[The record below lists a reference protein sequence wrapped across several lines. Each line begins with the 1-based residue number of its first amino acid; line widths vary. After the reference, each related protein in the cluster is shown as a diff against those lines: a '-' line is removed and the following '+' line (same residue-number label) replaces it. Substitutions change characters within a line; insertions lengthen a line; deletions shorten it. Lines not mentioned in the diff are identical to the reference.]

1 MKNYSRRTI
10 GNGNSP
16 KLARCYFKFFSF
28 QANYSNFRIPD
39 HKIKLPRDTSILW
52 ADWSPTSTEPLLAIT
67 DVNGHVFLSNLD
79 GSSINRIVYSQRCN
93 ICTDMELPIV
103 AWFREGIILRTTF
116 CQIRFFTRNPRTSSW
131 RKEWYVK
138 SETRPY
144 VLVTHPNENRF
155 FYSTLEGYLMQI
167 DFTEDDAAPKVLMV
181 LNYGVAYRF
190 ADFIYPW
197 CHHLVVI
204 CDAKKE
210 LIVVE
215 CYGGKPLSS
224 IDPEI
229 ESEITCQVS
238 HPDFPLVVLGT
249 ENGEVVFVT
258 FTEPIEPR
266 IVARVRLQR
275 TPIDLIKFSNTGR

>member
-1 MKNYSRRTI
+1 MATLQ
-10 GNGNSP
+10 NS
-16 KLARCYFKFFSF
+16 LDVALRFFSLEV
-28 QANYSNFRIPD
+28 NYPDFRILD
-39 HKIKLPRDTSILW
+39 HEIKLPRDTSILW

-67 DVNGHVFLSNLD
+67 DVDGHVFLSNLD
-79 GSSINRIVYSQRCN
+79 GSSINRIVYSQRCD
-93 ICTDMELPIV
+93 ICTDVELPIV

-116 CQIRFFTRNPRTSSW
+116 CQIRFFTRSPRMSLW
-131 RKEWYVK
+131 RREWYVK
-138 SETRPY
+138 SEARPN
-144 VLVTHPNENRF
+144 VLVTHPYENRF

-167 DFTEDDAAPKVLMV
+167 DFTEDDAAPRVLMV
-181 LNYGVAYRF
+181 LNYGAAYRF

-204 CDAKKE
+204 CDGMKE

-215 CYGGKPLSS
+215 CYEGKPLSS

-238 HPDFPLVVLGT
+238 HPDFPLIVLGT